1 MYGMMYGMI
10 RTTIYLPETLKAELA
25 RAAAEEGR
33 TEADLIREGVEH
45 VLRSRNAQP
54 RLPLFL
60 SGHADLADNVDS
72 LLAGFGER

>member
-1 MYGMMYGMI
+1 MYGMMYGMV

-33 TEADLIREGVEH
+33 TEADLIREGVEQL
-45 VLRSRNAQP
+45 LRSRSAEP
-54 RLPLFL
+54 RLPLFQ
-60 SGHADLADNVDS
+60 SGRADLADNVDT